1 MHIVRIGG
9 GSTEQHSADTIG
21 AKAANLARM
30 AALGLPVPPAFVLP
44 VKLCS
49 AIIDNDPHAE
59 RHLRDGLKEGIEF
72 LEQATGKRFGDRRRP
87 LLVSVRS
94 GAARSM
100 PGMLDTVL
108 NVGCTLPAVQGL
120 IRTTGRPRLA
130 WDCRRRF
137 LESYTETVLGL
148 DPAPFAAHL
157 AELTRSEGVTDDR
170 ALDSE
175 ALERLAA
182 DEQAL
187 IEDRDDGWLED
198 ATAQLDR
205 AARAVY
211 RSWIS
216 ERAQAYRRLQN
227 LDHLRGTA
235 VTVQAMVFGNGGLSS
250 GAGVAFSRDPSTG
263 QAAPMIDLMLDA
275 QGEDVVSGRR
285 TPDTEQAIARSL
297 PSIAAELRD
306 YLGRLEKEFGD
317 VQDVEFTIEDGKLW
331 LLQTRSAKRTP
342 RAALRIAI
350 DLVHEGLITRH
361 EALQRIAG
369 IDLAGLGQISLVSAD
384 KPVIAGIGASGGIA
398 VGRAA
403 FCSESAQS
411 VAAAGDPVILMR
423 PDTSTADVAGFAVA
437 AGIVTSVGART
448 AHAAL
453 VARQMGKPCIVGC
466 GGMTIDVA
474 ADRAQLAGN
483 AISGGDWI
491 TIDGDSGGIHLGR
504 RETVVTRPEA
514 ELAEIARW
522 QSEADDRNR
531 DHHEPELAHGRAS
544 RPRHERN
551 KKQADHR
558 HIGG

>member
-1 MHIVRIGG
+1 MDIVRIGG
-9 GSTEQHSADTIG
+9 VSTGQHSADEVG

-44 VKLCS
+44 VKLCA
-49 AIIDNDPHAE
+49 AIIGRDAHAE
-59 RHLRDGLKEGIEF
+59 SDLRDGLKQGIEF
-72 LEQATGKRFGDRRRP
+72 LESATGKRFGDGRQP

-108 NVGCTLPAVQGL
+108 NVGCISVAVQGL
-120 IRTTGRPRLA
+120 IRLTGRPRLA

-137 LESYTETVLGL
+137 LESYAETVLGL
-148 DPAPFAAHL
+148 DPGPFAAHL
-157 AELTRSEGVTDDR
+157 AELTASEGVADNR
-170 ALDSE
+170 ELDSE

-198 ATAQLDR
+198 ATAQLDS

-211 RSWIS
+211 RSWMS
-216 ERAQAYRRLQN
+216 ERAQAYRHLQK
-227 LDHLRGTA
+227 LDYLQGTG

-263 QAAPMIDLMLDA
+263 LARPMIDLLLDA

-285 TPDTEQAIARSL
+285 TPDTEGTIARSL
-297 PSIAAELRD
+297 PTIAAELGD
-306 YLGRLEKEFGD
+306 ILKRLEKEFGD

-331 LLQTRSAKRTP
+331 VLQTRAAKRTP

-350 DLVHEGLITRH
+350 DLVHEKLITRQQ
-361 EALQRIAG
+361 ALDRIAG
-369 IDLAGLGQISLVSAD
+369 IDLAALAQVSLVSAD
-384 KPVIAGIGASGGIA
+384 KPVMAGIGASGGIA

-403 FCSESAQS
+403 FDSESAQRLS
-411 VAAAGDPVILMR
+411 ATGDPVILMR
-423 PDTSTADVAGFAVA
+423 PDTSTADVAGFVVA
-437 AGIVTSVGART
+437 AGIVTAVGART

-466 GGMTIDVA
+466 TNMTIDLA
-474 ADRAQLAGN
+474 ADRAQLAGTT
-483 AISGGDWI
+483 ISGSDWI
-491 TIDGDSGGIHLGR
+491 TIDGDSGNIYLGR
-504 RETVVTRPEA
+504 CETVVTRPEA
-514 ELAEIARW
+514 ELAEIASWRSQDQNNQHETSKSIHN
-522 QSEADDRNR
+522 QSVRVR
-531 DHHEPELAHGRAS
+531 T
-544 RPRHERN
+544 ER
-551 KKQADHR
+551 KKQSNQ
-558 HIGG
+558 

>member
-9 GSTEQHSADTIG
+9 VPTQQHSADEIG

-44 VKLCS
+44 VKLC
-49 AIIDNDPHAE
+49 ADIIDDEAHAE

-72 LEQATGKRFGDRRRP
+72 LESATGKRLGDGRQP

-108 NVGCTLPAVQGL
+108 NVGCTSTAVQGL

-130 WDCRRRF
+130 WDCRRR
-137 LESYTETVLGL
+137 LIESYAEAVLGL
-148 DPAPFAAHL
+148 DPGPFAARL
-157 AELTRSEGVTDDR
+157 AELTASEGVADDR
-170 ALDSE
+170 ELDSE

-211 RSWIS
+211 RSWMS
-216 ERAQAYRRLQN
+216 ERAQAYRRLQK

-263 QAAPMIDLMLDA
+263 LAQPMIDLVLDA

-285 TPDTEQAIARSL
+285 TPDTEETIVRSL
-297 PSIAAELRD
+297 PSISAELGDILR
-306 YLGRLEKEFGD
+306 RLEKEFGD

-331 LLQTRSAKRTP
+331 ILQTRSAKRTP

-350 DLVHEGLITRH
+350 DLVHEELITRQ
-361 EALQRIAG
+361 EALQRTAG
-369 IDLAGLGQISLVSAD
+369 IDLAALVQISLVSAD
-384 KPVIAGIGASGGIA
+384 KPILAGIGASGGIA

-403 FCSESAQS
+403 FDSESAQRL
-411 VAAAGDPVILMR
+411 AAAGDPVILMR
-423 PDTSTADVAGFAVA
+423 PDTSTADVAGFAIA
-437 AGIVTSVGART
+437 AGIVTAVGART

-453 VARQMGKPCIVGC
+453 VARQMGKPCVVGC
-466 GGMTIDVA
+466 SGMTIDVA
-474 ADRAQLAGN
+474 ADRAQLAGTT
-483 AISGGDWI
+483 ISGSDWI
-491 TIDGDSGGIHLGR
+491 TIDGDSGNIYLGR

-514 ELAEIARW
+514 ELAEIATWRS
-522 QSEADDRNR
+522 QAHDHDHDRR
-531 DHHEPELAHGRAS
+531 KPKS
-544 RPRHERN
+544 SPRH
-551 KKQADHR
+551 QAR
-558 HIGG
+558 HGSTGG